1 MRKYI
6 DCIRVSNIDLAYTI
20 VEALEKDDK
29 YSVDFFEN
37 DSSRRRDNGYC
48 EIELR
53 VFNNEKIVPASTVG
67 LVKEN

>member
-6 DCIRVSNIDLAYTI
+6 DCIRVTNIDLAYTI
-20 VEALEKDDK
+20 VEALEKDGQ